1 MNWKFWIGIVIGT
14 LFLFLAFRKVDF
26 NEIGIALKNA
36 NYLYTIPAILLTV
49 LSLWL
54 RSLRWHFMLQQIK
67 KIGLNSL
74 FSATMIGFM
83 ANYLFPAR
91 LGEFVRAYV
100 IGKKESISKSAS
112 FATIIFERILDGMT
126 ILTFLFI
133 ILICFSFPLPDGMKS
148 AVYLTSGFYV
158 LSLLFLILL
167 KVRTDQALKL
177 TRFIFRPLPKKIQDK
192 LLTTLNSFITGLQ
205 ILHHFKNI
213 LVSIILSVLIWIPP
227 VFIIYF
233 ILISFDIYL
242 PLYAS
247 YLILAIFCFGVM
259 IPSAPG
265 FIGTIQF
272 LSVSGLALFGVSKS
286 QALSFSFLY
295 HICQYIPIITIG
307 LIYFFVEGFSFTQIK
322 RSQKIEEVETN
333 RS

>member
-1 MNWKFWIGIVIGT
+1 M
-14 LFLFLAFRKVDF
+14 DF

-36 NYLYTIPAILLTV
+36 NYLYTIPAIILTI

-54 RSLRWHFMLQQIK
+54 RSVRWYFMLQQIK

-100 IGKKESISKSAS
+100 IGEKESISKSAS

-126 ILTFLFI
+126 VLTLLFI
-133 ILICFSFPLPDGMKS
+133 ILICFSFPLPDWMKS
-148 AVYLTSGFYV
+148 AVYLTSGFYIFA
-158 LSLLFLILL
+158 LLFLILL
-167 KVRTDQALKL
+167 KIQTNKALKL
-177 TRFIFRPLPKKIQDK
+177 ARFIFRPLPKKIQDIF
-192 LLTTLNSFITGLQ
+192 LSTLNSFIAGLQ
-205 ILHHFKNI
+205 ILHHFRNI
-213 LVSIILSVLIWIPP
+213 LVSVLLSVLVWIPP
-227 VFIIYF
+227 GIIIYL

-242 PLYAS
+242 PIYAS
-247 YLILAIFCFGVM
+247 YLILIIFCFGVM

-272 LSVSGLALFGVSKS
+272 LSVSGLALFGVPKS

-295 HICQYIPIITIG
+295 HISQYIPIITIG

-333 RS
+333 GS